1 MHTSALE
8 ARLGPGYLA
17 GIIIIVAGAA
27 VVLGVT
33 YVRHENRPVARQS
46 PVMARRVMR
55 RKPRVAP
62 GDLCQCGGTIGKTG
76 RISGRFG
83 ELLGC
88 TGCNRSWT
96 MDGRKIIRRT
106 AAARRSTPGSIE

>member
-1 MHTSALE
+1 M
-8 ARLGPGYLA
+8 GFLA
-17 GIIIIVAGAA
+17 AIIILVAGGA

-33 YVRHENRPVARQS
+33 YVRHETRPVARQS

-55 RKPRVAP
+55 RKARVAP
-62 GDLCQCGGTIGKTG
+62 GDPCQCGGTIGKTG

-106 AAARRSTPGSIE
+106 AAARRSTPGSVE

>member
-1 MHTSALE
+1 L
-8 ARLGPGYLA
+8 GYLA
-17 GIIIIVAGAA
+17 GIVILVAGAA

-33 YVRHENRPVARQS
+33 YVRHETRPMARQS
-46 PVMARRVMR
+46 PVLARKVMR
-55 RKPRVAP
+55 RRQRVAA
-62 GDLCQCGGTIGKTG
+62 GDLCTCGGTIGKTG
-76 RISGRFG
+76 RISRRFG

-106 AAARRSTPGSIE
+106 TAARRSTPGSID

>member
-1 MHTSALE
+1 L
-8 ARLGPGYLA
+8 GYLA
-17 GIIIIVAGAA
+17 AVVILVAAAA
-27 VVLGVT
+27 VVLGIA
-33 YVRHENRPVARQS
+33 YVRHETRPVARPS
-46 PVMARRVMR
+46 PVLAGRVMR
-55 RKPRVAP
+55 RKARVAP
-62 GDLCQCGGTIGKTG
+62 GDLCLCGGTIGKTG

-106 AAARRSTPGSIE
+106 AAARRSTPGTID

>member
-1 MHTSALE
+1 M
-8 ARLGPGYLA
+8 GFLA
-17 GIIIIVAGAA
+17 AIIILVAGGA

-33 YVRHENRPVARQS
+33 YVRHETRPVARQS

-55 RKPRVAP
+55 RRARVAP

-106 AAARRSTPGSIE
+106 AAARRSTPGSIG

>member
-1 MHTSALE
+1 M
-8 ARLGPGYLA
+8 GFLA
-17 GIIIIVAGAA
+17 AIIILVAGGA

-33 YVRHENRPVARQS
+33 YVRHETRPVARQS

-55 RKPRVAP
+55 RRARVAA